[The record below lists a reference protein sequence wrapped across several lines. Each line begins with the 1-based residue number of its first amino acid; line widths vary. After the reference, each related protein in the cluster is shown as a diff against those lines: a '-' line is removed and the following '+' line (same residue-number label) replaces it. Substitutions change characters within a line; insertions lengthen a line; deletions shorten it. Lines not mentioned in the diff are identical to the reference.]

1 MSEAGATPRA
11 AKAARYGFVFAFPF
25 VMVMLLVGIYVSAM
39 HAPKPHDLPVA
50 VVGSGAQAER
60 SVAALDAADG
70 SPVDARLLRSVD
82 EAKRQLHDREIAGA
96 LVLPNNSDSS
106 DTSDTS
112 VNSGNSGSDGNGGTT
127 AQLWTAQAAGA
138 SQTMTVSQ
146 LLTPVAAAS
155 HLTVEA
161 HDVAPLPQDD
171 QSGMGVLY
179 LSVGAM
185 LAGYMA
191 VTVASSGM
199 PRLLRL
205 KKLVPVLAGWSA
217 LMSVVIWTLAGPV
230 IGAVSGHAPEVL
242 GTAFLGIF
250 AVGLTQAFLTRL
262 FGPIAVIPGITLFMF
277 LGVPASNLALSIHT
291 MPGFFGFLHHV
302 LPLPAVGEALRAIVY
317 FDGDGAGVHL
327 LTLGIW
333 ALAALLLTAGVDLLK
348 RRKADGK
355 TDGTGTD
362 ATTGEDAAGT
372 PGAPAA
378 RKAPHP
384 AVQYV
389 MLGAFPFLMVV
400 LMVGLML
407 SGMHKPLPRDLPV
420 AVVADSAQAAEQTAQ
435 GLEKSL
441 GSSFDIRPLTSADE
455 AKRQIRDRGIA
466 GAYVLP
472 APGEKAQIL
481 SAGGAGM
488 SQQQV
493 VQRTFGQIAAQQGV
507 RTENIDLAPLPAH
520 DGMGTVT
527 LYLAIGLHDVRL
539 HRRHDHV
546 RRRAR
551 TPAGTQAAPRARGMG
566 RAHGHGGVAAR
577 GTCHR
582 GRARARVADSRPRRA
597 HGLHGLARH
606 GGLRPL
612 PRPAR
617 RDPRRDAH
625 DVPRRAR
632 LERRR
637 RAPHGPG
644 LLPGPARSAAAARRR
659 RGDPLGPL
667 LRRRRH
673 RRPPRHARALGRRG
687 PRAQRRA
694 RPLPAPPR
702 PRQGPDGPGGTRRGR
717 TRPRGERGGAPV
729 SGAARARPV
738 RAG

>member
-39 HAPKPHDLPVA
+39 HAPQPHDLPVA

-70 SPVDARLLRSVD
+70 SPADARLLRSVD

-106 DTSDTS
+106 DSSDS
-112 VNSGNSGSDGNGGTT
+112 SDNSGNPDSDGNGGTT

-348 RRKADGK
+348 RRKAEGR

-362 ATTGEDAAGT
+362 AATGEDAAGT

-527 LYLAIGLHDVRL
+527 LYLAIGFTMSGFIVVTIMSAAARELLR
-539 HRRHDHV
+539 V
-546 RRRAR
+546 RRLL
-551 TPAGTQAAPRARGMG
+551 PVLAGWAVLMATAVWLLAGPVIGAL
-566 RAHGHGGVAAR
+566 HGHAWQILGLGALMVFTVSLVTAVFARFLGPLAVIPVVTLMMFLGVPASNGGVALHMVPGFFQA
-577 GTCHR
+577 
-582 GRARARVADSRPRRA
+582 
-597 HGLHGLARH
+597 LHGVL
-606 GGLRPL
+606 
-612 PRPAR
+612 
-617 RDPRRDAH
+617 
-625 DVPRRAR
+625 
-632 LERRR
+632 
-637 RAPHGPG
+637 
-644 LLPGPARSAAAARRR
+644 
-659 RGDPLGPL
+659 
-667 LRRRRH
+667 
-673 RRPPRHARALGRRG
+673 
-687 PRAQRRA
+687 
-694 RPLPAPPR
+694 PLPAVVESIR
-702 PRQGPDGPGGTRRGR
+702 SVLYFGADGIGGHLGTLALW
-717 TRPRGERGGAPV
+717 GGAALVLNVALDLFQHRRDRDKDLTDPAALV
-729 SGAARARPV
+729 AAEPAPGANAEALR
-738 RAG
+738 